1 MCSALLLFLYQGE
14 DEDAQFEV
22 GADGKIR
29 LRDGKKK
36 IDLSKL
42 TDDDLRKLGIDPTL
56 DKKEIARL
64 LKEKFGGDILISD
77 GDRIIPTKRAS
88 EYGSDANTD
97 DLANDEDLDVSTRKY
112 THDNILQSYIDSM
125 HEYPYFNIEVIY
137 VMNIV

>member
-1 MCSALLLFLYQGE
+1 MLKGE

-64 LKEKFGGDILISD
+64 LKEKFGADIAITD
-77 GDRIIPTKRAS
+77 NDKIIPTKRAS

-97 DLANDEDLDVSTRKY
+97 DLADDEDLDVSTCK
-112 THDNILQSYIDSM
+112 HFQLNNAQ
-125 HEYPYFNIEVIY
+125 
-137 VMNIV
+137 